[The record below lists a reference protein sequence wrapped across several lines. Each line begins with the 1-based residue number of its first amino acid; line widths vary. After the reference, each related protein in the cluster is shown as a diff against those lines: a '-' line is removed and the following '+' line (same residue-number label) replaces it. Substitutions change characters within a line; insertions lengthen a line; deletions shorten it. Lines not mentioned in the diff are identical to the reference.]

1 MNVIDCC
8 CVAAFLFIG
17 SPSVA
22 AGSKLDTLIDL
33 AKALGVAGENI
44 GKIGDGFAHLAE
56 LGTQGFD
63 TVSARLARKYR
74 KHACAILRL
83 FHQLGLSSL
92 QAQGYDRLR
101 GTYLDN
107 VAQY

>member
-1 MNVIDCC
+1 MNVIGCC
-8 CVAAFLFIG
+8 CVAAFLFIA

-33 AKALGVAGENI
+33 AKALGVAGESI

-63 TVSARLARKYR
+63 NCVRAFGAQVPENTRPRYWDYSTNW
-74 KHACAILRL
+74 
-83 FHQLGLSSL
+83 GLSSL
-92 QAQGYDRLR
+92 QAQG
-101 GTYLDN
+101 
-107 VAQY
+107 